1 MTNISTAP
9 MTLADYAI
17 TAHEPLVSKVVMS
30 LVDNGSVMAR
40 DIPFFDS
47 PQLVAAGVRWEKGLP
62 TVHWASLNEQ
72 PSSTTGVPAPYQEQA
87 FILRDN
93 IDTDRRLVQDKNNIV
108 DPRGL
113 RIDAYLK
120 SQSYDFNDKFINNDH
135 IAGDAKAILGLRYR
149 LNNTIGC
156 RSEQLLTGGAVDM
169 SSAGMTAAT
178 ANLFVE
184 ILEQALSYCDLS
196 SGGMSGRIYM
206 NETLLR
212 RFRRG
217 LRLMGTSGGLD
228 ITQDSFDRTIETFH
242 GVPIYDIGRK
252 SDQSTL
258 IIPSVE
264 TTAGVSTGGNS
275 TSVYVANFGPEH
287 LYGWQFEPLKVTD
300 LGLLNDGVNMRT
312 NIDWAGG
319 LMNDNLRSFARIYD
333 IKLA

>member
-1 MTNISTAP
+1 MTNISTNP

-17 TAHEPLVSKVVMS
+17 TAKEPLVSKVVMS
-30 LVDNGSVMAR
+30 LVDNGSIMAR

-47 PQLVAAGVRWEKGLP
+47 EQLMAAGVRWEKGLP

-72 PSSTTGVPAPYQEQA
+72 PQSTTGVPTPYQEQA
-87 FILRDN
+87 FIIRDN

-108 DPRGL
+108 DPRGV

-120 SQSYDFNDKFINNDH
+120 SVAYDFNNKFLNNDH
-135 IAGDAKAILGLRYR
+135 ITGDTKSFLGLRYR

-156 RSEQLLTGGAVDM
+156 RAEQLIDAGGVDM
-169 SSAGMTAAT
+169 SSSGMTADT
-178 ANLFVE
+178 ANALLEFVE
-184 ILEQALSYCDLS
+184 QAMSYADMPNGS
-196 SGGMSGRIYM
+196 SSGRIYM
-206 NETLLR
+206 NETMLR

-217 LRLMGTSGGLD
+217 LRKMGTSGGLD
-228 ITQDSFDRTIETFH
+228 ITKDQFDRTIETYK
-242 GVPIYDIGRK
+242 GTPIYDIGRL

-264 TTAGVSTGGNS
+264 SAAGASSGGTY
-275 TSVYVANFGPEH
+275 TSIYCVNYGPEH
-287 LYGWQFEPLKVTD
+287 QYGWQFEPIKVLD

-319 LMNDNLRSFARIYD
+319 LMNDNLRSFSRVYD
-333 IKLA
+333 IKLS